1 VVKRAGGGHFGIQVD
16 GADEDDDLMTV
27 KRADHGM
34 DGASDE
40 DLETAHAD
48 LSVAA
53 RAALAEGPADPGA
66 ALRARAKKGKLRIKA
81 GGHGGNDRVV
91 FGEDGEAM
99 APLEAL
105 GDANAGP
112 VPEGGEALAAAARAH
127 YDRVRKQRLEADVA
141 DRAREKQRLRDM
153 RDKNKAKERKL
164 AGDDDDGAGV
174 AVLGEASDDDDS
186 DSDSERSGRD
196 RGGSDDDSDSDDSD
210 SDDSDSDSDSD
221 SSDRP
226 QKRAKTDV
234 SVAGMA
240 LKSET
245 VESMEERAMR
255 LLEGK

>member
-1 VVKRAGGGHFGIQVD
+1 
-16 GADEDDDLMTV
+16 
-27 KRADHGM
+27 
-34 DGASDE
+34 
-40 DLETAHAD
+40 
-48 LSVAA
+48 
-53 RAALAEGPADPGA
+53 
-66 ALRARAKKGKLRIKA
+66 LRARAKKGKLRIKT
-81 GGHGGNDRVV
+81 GGHGGNERTV

-105 GDANAGP
+105 GDRNAGP
-112 VPEGGEALAAAARAH
+112 VPEGGEALAAATKAH
-127 YDRVRKQRLEADVA
+127 YDRVKKQRLEADVA

-153 RDKNKAKERKL
+153 RDKNKAKARKL
-164 AGDDDDGAGV
+164 AGDDEGAGV
-174 AVLGEASDDDDS
+174 AVLG
-186 DSDSERSGRD
+186 
-196 RGGSDDDSDSDDSD
+196 GGSDDDDASSDSGGSGRDSGG

-226 QKRAKTDV
+226 KRKRAKTDV

>member
-1 VVKRAGGGHFGIQVD
+1 
-16 GADEDDDLMTV
+16 MTLTWLAV
-27 KRADHGM
+27 ATVAVARLPVPWIV
-34 DGASDE
+34 ASDW
-40 DLETAHAD
+40 DDT
-48 LSVAA
+48 
-53 RAALAEGPADPGA
+53 
-66 ALRARAKKGKLRIKA
+66 IKA

-127 YDRVRKQRLEADVA
+127 YDRVRKQRLEADGA

-164 AGDDDDGAGV
+164 SGDDDDGAGV
-174 AVLGEASDDDDS
+174 AVLGEASDDDDASS
-186 DSDSERSGRD
+186 DSGGSGRD
-196 RGGSDDDSDSDDSD
+196 RGGSDDDSDSN
-210 SDDSDSDSDSD
+210 DSDSDSD